1 METMHHGALL
11 TPTDMSDASLAAVTY
26 AADLARRTGGMLVL
40 LHVVSPR
47 EIEEEVA
54 DGKYVDTQLDEIRSR
69 LRWWYSTF
77 VPASVRQGVSVEA
90 IAGVGHPEHEILVK
104 AQAIRPEMIVMATH
118 GRTGLR
124 RAVLGSVAEAVLRHA
139 PCPVL
144 TIPPK
149 ALQNTKNP
157 GLVPAGREVV

>member
-1 METMHHGALL
+1 VEPMPRRALL
-11 TPTDMSDASLAAVTY
+11 APTDMSDASLAAVIY
-26 AADLARRTGGMLVL
+26 AADLARRTGAMLVV
-40 LHVVSPR
+40 LHIVSRR

-54 DGKYVDTQLDEIRSR
+54 DGKYVDTQLDEIRGR

-77 VPASVRQGVSVEA
+77 VPQAVTQGVRVEM
-90 IAGVGHPEHEILVK
+90 IAGVGHPEHEILAK
-104 AQAIRPEMIVMATH
+104 AQSIRPEMIVMATH

-124 RAVLGSVAEAVLRHA
+124 RVVLGSVAEAVLRHA

-149 ALQNTKNP
+149 ALRNTKNP
-157 GLVPAGREVV
+157 GLVLAGREVV

>member
-1 METMHHGALL
+1 MDTTPHRALL

-26 AADLARRTGGMLVL
+26 AADLARRTGGTLVL
-40 LHVVSPR
+40 LHVVALR
-47 EIEEEVA
+47 EVEEEVA

-69 LRWWYSTF
+69 LRWWYLTF
-77 VPASVRQGVSVEA
+77 VPPAVRQGVSVEA
-90 IAGVGHPEHEILVK
+90 IAGVGHPEHEILAK
-104 AQAIRPEMIVMATH
+104 ARAIQPEMIVMATH

-149 ALQNTKNP
+149 ALQTTKNP
-157 GLVPAGREVV
+157 ALVPAGREAV